1 MSDFKQRVIEEQKE
15 LQDKINKLEFLIND
29 SNKFF
34 DVVESTMERLRLMDQ
49 LTYMR
54 KYNRVLKERI
64 DKDFK

>member
-1 MSDFKQRVIEEQKE
+1 MSDFRQRVIEEQKE

-29 SNKFF
+29 SNNFF
-34 DVVESTMERLRLMDQ
+34 DVVESTMERLRLVDQ

-64 DKDFK
+64 EKDFK